1 MLRNANKMLRNAN
14 KMLRN
19 ANKMLRN
26 ATKCY
31 EMLRNA
37 TKCYEML
44 RNTYATF
51 LITQFVKVAQSIYD
65 DLFNYD
71 TGYRKIIL

>member
-1 MLRNANKMLRNAN
+1 MNSINKMLI
-14 KMLRN
+14 KCYEMLI
-19 ANKMLRN
+19 
-26 ATKCY
+26 KCY